1 MLSLLHS
8 VLISTALANDLDI
21 GYDAIISKGMSPTL
35 YITPS
40 ADIKEIKIG
49 IDANGKHYDFVK
61 TGEPAGQEM
70 AFSWKADPN
79 ATMVN
84 AEIYA
89 VFSDGYVA
97 EAIMPMEFSYGA
109 GLTVDYASVKA
120 DRQKEEISVRVS
132 QQVQTAEIVAYG
144 AEKKVLDQQTL
155 SLNAGP
161 GEIVLPWVGGV
172 RDTVLIDVTLRNA
185 DSFAG
190 FTYSPWYLDIPHQD
204 VLFESNAYI
213 IDESEEWKLESTL
226 KELQEVLRKY
236 GSVVPVKLYIAGCT
250 DTVGDASHNKKLSNQ
265 RAKAISDWLR
275 GHGYDAPIYYYGF
288 GESLQAVKTGD
299 GVDESANRRVLYI
312 VTSDTQPDLPSVSWR
327 QLQ

>member
-1 MLSLLHS
+1 MFSILSSLFLS
-8 VLISTALANDLDI
+8 VAMANDLDI
-21 GYDAIISKGMSPTL
+21 GYDAVISKGMSPTL

-40 ADIKEIKIG
+40 ADIKEIKVG

-70 AFSWKADPN
+70 AFSWKADPK

-89 VFSDGYVA
+89 VFTDGYVA
-97 EAIMPMEFSYGA
+97 EAVMPMEFSYGA
-109 GLTVDYASVKA
+109 GLTVDYSSVKA
-120 DRQKEEISVRVS
+120 DRSKEEISVRVS
-132 QQVQTAEIVAYG
+132 QKVETAEIIAYG
-144 AEKKVLDQQTL
+144 AEKKVLDEKTIDIYG
-155 SLNAGP
+155 GP
-161 GEIVLPWVGGV
+161 GVITLPWLGGV
-172 RDTVLIDVTLRNA
+172 RDTVLIDVTLRNS

-204 VLFESNAYI
+204 VLFESNAYGI
-213 IDESEEWKLESTL
+213 AESEEWKLESTL
-226 KELQEVLRKY
+226 KDLQEVLRKY

-250 DTVGDASHNKKLSNQ
+250 DTVGDSAHNKKLSNQ
-265 RAKAISDWLR
+265 RAKAIADWLR

-288 GESLQAVKTGD
+288 GESLLAVKTGD

-312 VTSDTQPDLPSVSWR
+312 VTSDVPPDMPNVSWNQR
-327 QLQ
+327 

>member
-21 GYDAIISKGMSPTL
+21 GYDAVISKGMSPTL

-40 ADIKEIKIG
+40 ADIKEIKVG
-49 IDANGKHYDFVK
+49 IDANGQHYDFVK

-70 AFSWKADPN
+70 NFSWKADPN

-120 DRQKEEISVRVS
+120 DRQKEELSVRVS
-132 QQVQTAEIVAYG
+132 QLVQTAEIVAYG

-155 SLNAGP
+155 SLNSGP
-161 GEIVLPWVGGV
+161 GEITLPWLGGV
-172 RDTVLIDVTLRNA
+172 KDTVLIDVTLRNA

-204 VLFESNAYI
+204 VLFESNAYV

-250 DTVGDASHNKKLSNQ
+250 DTVGEASHNKQLSNQ

-288 GESLQAVKTGD
+288 GESLLAVKTGD

-312 VTSDTQPDLPSVSWR
+312 VTSDTPPDLPAVSWR

>member
-1 MLSLLHS
+1 VFTVLSGMFMSLA
-8 VLISTALANDLDI
+8 IANDLDI
-21 GYDAIISKGMSPTL
+21 GYDAVISKGMVPTL

-40 ADIKEIKIG
+40 ADIKEIKVG

-61 TGEPAGQEM
+61 TGEPAGQELS
-70 AFSWKADPN
+70 FSWKADPA

-89 VFSDGYVA
+89 VFTDGYVA

-109 GLTVDYASVKA
+109 GLTVDYSSVKA
-120 DRQKEEISVRVS
+120 DRNKEEISVRVS
-132 QQVQTAEIVAYG
+132 QRVETAEIIAYG
-144 AEKKVLDQQTL
+144 AEKKVLAEQTI
-155 SLNAGP
+155 NIGAGP
-161 GEIVLPWVGGV
+161 GDISLPWLGGV

-204 VLFESNAYI
+204 VLFESNAYAI
-213 IDESEEWKLESTL
+213 AESEEWKLESTL
-226 KELQEVLRKY
+226 EDLQEVLRKY

-250 DTVGDASHNKKLSNQ
+250 DTVGDAGHNKKLSNQ

-288 GESLQAVKTGD
+288 GESLLAVKTGD

-312 VTSDTQPDLPSVSWR
+312 VTSDVPPDMPNVNWNQR
-327 QLQ
+327 

>member
-1 MLSLLHS
+1 MLSLFGS
-8 VLISTALANDLDI
+8 VFLSVAMANDLDI
-21 GYDAIISKGMSPTL
+21 GYDSVISKGMSPTL

-40 ADIKEIKIG
+40 ADIQEIKVG

-61 TGEPAGQEM
+61 SGEPAGQEL
-70 AFSWKADPN
+70 AFSWRADSN
-79 ATMVN
+79 ATIVT

-89 VFSDGYVA
+89 VFTDGYVA
-97 EAIMPMEFSYGA
+97 EAVMPMEFSYGA
-109 GLTVDYASVKA
+109 GLTVDYGSVSA
-120 DRQKEEISVRVS
+120 DRKKEELSVRVS
-132 QQVQTAEIVAYG
+132 QQVETAEIIAYG
-144 AEKKVLDQQTL
+144 AEKKVLGQQTL
-155 SLNAGP
+155 SINSGP
-161 GEIVLPWVGGV
+161 GEITLPWLGTA

-204 VLFESNAYI
+204 VLFESNAFA
-213 IDESEEWKLESTL
+213 IDESEEWKLDSTL
-226 KELQEVLRKY
+226 KELQDVLRKY

-250 DTVGDASHNKKLSNQ
+250 DTVGDGSHNKKLSNQ

-312 VTSDTQPDLPSVSWR
+312 VTSDTPPDLPSVSWK